1 MDMRI
6 SFRVTSH
13 RKRPFMVYL
22 RAFIAT
28 QQPIIQ
34 LYFALLSSREVTTKM
49 QPTWGNI

>member
-22 RAFIAT
+22 REFAVT
-28 QQPIIQ
+28 QQPFIQ
-34 LYFALLSSREVTTKM
+34 IYIALLSSREVTTKM